1 VQVVSVGAHDAA
13 GDGLGRV
20 LPPELAHD
28 LEAEVDGGSGTAAGR
43 DEAVDDDGVV
53 VDDGTS
59 SGDGL
64 NEGRVGGGG
73 GGAAGRPSSTP
84 SSAKIEGAAQIAA
97 IASPSSARRSTSAWI
112 AGVAFRFVVPGRPPG
127 RNKTV

>member
-1 VQVVSVGAHDAA
+1 MEVPAPRLVVMKSSTTTGLSWTMAPPAA
-13 GDGLGRV
+13 TALTKAGL
-20 LPPELAHD
+20 
-28 LEAEVDGGSGTAAGR
+28 
-43 DEAVDDDGVV
+43 AV
-53 VDDGTS
+53 
-59 SGDGL
+59 
-64 NEGRVGGGG
+64 
-73 GGAAGRPSSTP
+73 AWRPSSTP